1 VTSSIN
7 LARLIERYFTGRVMR
22 QRKPGYVPASS
33 HVCTGVEL
41 TLALDDLDA
50 PFALAGLPPQVIP
63 MMPEQAQAI
72 PENLQGL
79 LGDKRAAAESAQP
92 FYSGALPCDDL
103 ASFDHVPF
111 GQFYVLVHVAV
122 SIICASL
129 ARASPNWAVSRSDD
143 LSVGSPRLVARS
155 RHSAANP

>member
-33 HVCTGVEL
+33 HVCTGV
-41 TLALDDLDA
+41 AHPGSRRSRCA
-50 PFALAGLPPQVIP
+50 FALAGLPPQVIP
-63 MMPEQAQAI
+63 TMPEQAQAI
-72 PENLQGL
+72 RENLQGL